1 MGLPDRGAV
10 LTAARPDNQPRIESM
25 EMFGTDVISVLNR
38 LFLQG
43 DDDGGI
49 SLAAFVSP
57 PR

>member
-1 MGLPDRGAV
+1 MA
-10 LTAARPDNQPRIESM
+10 RIESM
-25 EMFGTDVISVLNR
+25 DMFGTDMLSVQNR
-38 LFLQG
+38 LHLQG